1 LVVRISSAPKGDPW
15 AAAVSVN
22 FGEGHPMWLRRTSRV
37 GLASGPS
44 VGYSM
49 ASRMAAS
56 SPSTSLAIS
65 PRLRT
70 FHPYASKR
78 SGTLSL

>member
-1 LVVRISSAPKGDPW
+1 MVTRISSAPNGVPC
-15 AAAVSVN
+15 ASLVSVN
-22 FGEGHPMWLRRTSRV
+22 FGDGHPMWLRRTSRV
-37 GLASGPS
+37 GLAPGPS
-44 VGYSM
+44 VGDSI
-49 ASRMAAS
+49 ASRIAAS
-56 SPSTSLAIS
+56 RPSTSLAIS